1 MVLTVIIFLNS
12 LLNDTSK
19 EEMFVLSV
27 CQTGFLFSPSGGGRG
42 GWYLIYSFIS
52 DGFNWVMKVRH
63 CLEEM

>member
-19 EEMFVLSV
+19 EEILVLSV
-27 CQTGFLFSPSGGGRG
+27 CQTGFLFSLSGG

-52 DGFNWVMKVRH
+52 DGFNWVMKLRH
-63 CLEEM
+63 CVEEM